1 MAVLHK
7 VLDSPAWLAMSHGAR
22 LLYISLRR
30 RKPRQRNIVFLS
42 YRDAQAELRS
52 GPNKIAEWFREL
64 QYYGFIVLHELGCL
78 GVDGKGKSPHWRL
91 TEAGTTSKT
100 SPNGLPEPPTRD
112 YLQWNGVPW
121 KRPAD
126 TRAHRF
132 EQFLKNKTP
141 LSTPKR
147 SATGVDNTPATAS
160 VAPNT
165 ESATGVSYIE
175 RGGTAT
181 GVANIT
187 SNHTGGREIAPS
199 KPRKGRKNTVAP
211 SAENSDAKIT
221 ALSKWG
227 RAATLKPWKA
237 RTISDELRAVLD
249 LPKLHECDPGVVRG
263 KVLER
268 RAA

>member
-1 MAVLHK
+1 MGSNRNKDNIDGQYVAVLYR

-64 QYYGFIVLHELGCL
+64 QYYGFIVLKELGCL

-112 YLQWNGVPW
+112 YLQWNGIPW

-141 LSTPKR
+141 LSTPKQ

-160 VAPNT
+160 VVPET
-165 ESATGVSYIE
+165 QSATGVSCIGSDE
-175 RGGTAT
+175 TAT

-187 SNHTGGREIAPS
+187 SNHTGGRETASS
-199 KPRKGRKNTVAP
+199 KPRKGRKTT
-211 SAENSDAKIT
+211 SASSSENSDPRIV
-221 ALSKWG
+221 ALNK
-227 RAATLKPWKA
+227 RAQREPWTKP
-237 RTISDELRAVLD
+237 TILSDEPQDFAEFPD
-249 LPKLHECDPGVVRG
+249 EQRG
-263 KVLER
+263 
-268 RAA
+268 AA